1 MNIDIC
7 HKDEED
13 HESQTECASDE
24 EIDKWL

>member
-13 HESQTECASDE
+13 HESQIECASDE